1 MRMIWPRSVS
11 TRTRTPHCVQ
21 QPRQLDGLTTW
32 PGWVASWPVAGSMR
46 NSGVSELPRVA
57 LFVPTPEEPLIRP
70 LAPLATTSP

>member
-1 MRMIWPRSVS
+1 MRMISPFCVS

-21 QPRQLDGLTTW
+21 QPRQLLGLTTW
-32 PGWVASWPVAGSMR
+32 PGWVVSWPLTGSMR

-57 LFVPTPEEPLIRP
+57 LGGAVPALPVSRP